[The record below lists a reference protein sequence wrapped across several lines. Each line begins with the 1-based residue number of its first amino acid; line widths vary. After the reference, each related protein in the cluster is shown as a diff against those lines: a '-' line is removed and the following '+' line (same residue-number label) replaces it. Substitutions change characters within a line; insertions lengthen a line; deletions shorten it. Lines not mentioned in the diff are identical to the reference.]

1 MVELVKEWEVFS
13 SEVAETYDQELVTP
27 FKATSRISGE
37 DLMLSVGLEGEEYC
51 EIGEVQVWVYD
62 SGASTPKSRCRLSV
76 RVLFALQTVGAFL
89 S

>member
-1 MVELVKEWEVFS
+1 M
-13 SEVAETYDQELVTP
+13 AETYDQKLVTP
-27 FKATSRISGE
+27 FKATSTISGKE
-37 DLMLSVGLEGEEYC
+37 LMVYVGLEGEEYC
-51 EIGEVQVWVYD
+51 EMGEVQVWVCD